1 MSGICL
7 QTIMDACFLPRN
19 KKMEYLNGVI
29 ELFRGSQKPSEA
41 VSLLRGD
48 SEH

>member
-1 MSGICL
+1 
-7 QTIMDACFLPRN
+7 
-19 KKMEYLNGVI
+19 MEYLDGVI